1 MQICNCTNRSEA
13 LSPDNKIPIT
23 DSLVE
28 EQLLSQ
34 WWYFCH
40 DYSVNS
46 KATNKS
52 DTLNVQPILFN
63 HPKCASNGKT
73 EQKTLKGRVKACE
86 KTRKAAFIFTA
97 HPDVYECP
105 RHGLSVSISLSQ
117 SLAPCWDSKHRCF
130 RVPAQAKAELCLH
143 THTKQRERELKTDNA
158 NPRSP
163 EKSDNKSDISVQC
176 CACWR
181 FFGFGWCVHR
191 LCKLV
196 IKCKAVTKEWIQLK
210 PLGLECK
217 DKTFQRKNI
226 SRQKDRLKCHV
237 NTWRRAY
244 FRK

>member
-28 EQLLSQ
+28 EQLLTQ

-130 RVPAQAKAELCLH
+130 RVPAQANAELCLH
-143 THTKQRERELKTDNA
+143 THTHKTKRQRAQDRQCKPTIPRE
-158 NPRSP
+158 
-163 EKSDNKSDISVQC
+163 IWQ
-176 CACWR
+176 
-181 FFGFGWCVHR
+181 
-191 LCKLV
+191 
-196 IKCKAVTKEWIQLK
+196 
-210 PLGLECK
+210 
-217 DKTFQRKNI
+217 
-226 SRQKDRLKCHV
+226 
-237 NTWRRAY
+237 
-244 FRK
+244 

>member
-1 MQICNCTNRSEA
+1 MQICNCTNHSEA
-13 LSPDNKIPIT
+13 LSPENKIPIT

-28 EQLLSQ
+28 EQLLTQ

-52 DTLNVQPILFN
+52 DTLTVSILFS
-63 HPKCASNGKT
+63 HPKCASNGKRT
-73 EQKTLKGRVKACE
+73 KNPGRTSE

-97 HPDVYECP
+97 HPDVCECP

-130 RVPAQAKAELCLH
+130 RVPAQANAELCLH
-143 THTKQRERELKTDNA
+143 THTKQRDRELKTDNA

-176 CACWR
+176 CACWV
-181 FFGFGWCVHR
+181 FLVFGWCVHR

-217 DKTFQRKNI
+217 EKTFQRKNI